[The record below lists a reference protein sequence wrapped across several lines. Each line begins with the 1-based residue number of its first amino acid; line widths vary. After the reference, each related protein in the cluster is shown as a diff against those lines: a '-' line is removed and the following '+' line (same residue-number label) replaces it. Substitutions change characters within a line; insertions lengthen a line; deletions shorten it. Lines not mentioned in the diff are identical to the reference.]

1 MFRRVIINLPRLL
14 LEHRRK
20 NKSREVVANYNKE
33 SKHV

>member
-1 MFRRVIINLPRLL
+1 MFRRITTNLTRVL
-14 LEHRRK
+14 LEHRRE